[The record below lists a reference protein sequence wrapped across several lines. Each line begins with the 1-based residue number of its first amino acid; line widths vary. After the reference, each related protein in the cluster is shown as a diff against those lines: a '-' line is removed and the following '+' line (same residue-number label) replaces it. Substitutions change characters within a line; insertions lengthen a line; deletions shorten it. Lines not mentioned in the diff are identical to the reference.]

1 MILRSHYS
9 GGDFPSMNQSVNQT
23 LNQTRITVESLSL
36 TVPIL
41 GSLVVMFKSMDL
53 IDIFDQERP
62 ICPNLHIFAGISRQD
77 GLVAVVNVRTRISP
91 TPTHVAPHRDRALLH
106 QLDLFP

>member
-1 MILRSHYS
+1 MNTTAGSFSLLGSIVPEDAGVVKRLRKA
-9 GGDFPSMNQSVNQT
+9 GA
-23 LNQTRITVESLSL
+23 I
-36 TVPIL
+36 IL

-62 ICPNLHIFAGISRQD
+62 ICPNLHIFAGITRQD